1 MVNVSY
7 VVGFDKVEY
16 GLESRVLVVVVD
28 ELGPVCGRNG
38 DEDVVQ
44 EVVPW
49 SFGSGFKDNNSAW

>member
-7 VVGFDKVEY
+7 VLGFDEVEY
-16 GLESRVLVVVVD
+16 GLESTVLVVVVD

-44 EVVPW
+44 KVVPW
-49 SFGSGFKDNNSAW
+49 SFGSGFGDNNSTW